1 MKTPKKANRLL
12 ARLRQPK
19 WRHGRRSALLMAAF
33 LALFV
38 LANAAVTGLENLYG
52 WRKDLSYNSYATTGE
67 ETQKALERV
76 QDDVELYLLYQNGDE
91 DEQVL
96 QVLNR
101 YKVLSEHISV
111 IPTDIARNPAILSR
125 FSGDETTS
133 VSADSVIVSCPATGR
148 YKVLNYQNFFTTGY
162 NIEAGEFQIE
172 GLSYEKNLTEAIVYV
187 TREEIPTV
195 GFLQGHGELTLENLT
210 NFTDFLTS
218 NNIDSRSVNLRT
230 GDVLDGIDCL
240 FIVGLQKDLTDDEA
254 QTLLTYTQ
262 SGGNVFIVRDY
273 TDPIEGVPNYLAFLR
288 SYGVTPL
295 AGVAVAGEEDTDT
308 YYGEPLYII
317 PKVCELDMTAAL
329 LSSGYDVLLMPA
341 ASAFEDPG
349 EPDSS
354 LTVATVL
361 KTGPHGYLRSLTDG
375 RNTLEKQEGDREGEL
390 SLALYAHRVHA
401 NGNVSRLFALGNSA
415 MLADEYIYQS
425 TFNDQFLTA
434 VLKELVPTGEISLD
448 IMAASAFRPS
458 LTVGSQTMGVALLVA
473 LPLLI
478 LLAAAFFLLPRRQ
491 G

>member
-12 ARLRQPK
+12 THLRQPK
-19 WRHGRRSALLMAAF
+19 WRHGRRGALLMAAF
-33 LALFV
+33 LAVFV

-52 WRKDLSYNSYATTGE
+52 WRKDLSYNGYATTGE
-67 ETQKALERV
+67 ETQRALERV
-76 QDDVELYLLYQNGDE
+76 QEDVELYLLYQNGDE

-101 YKVLSEHISV
+101 YKVLSDHISV

-125 FSGDETTS
+125 FTGDENTS
-133 VSADSVIVSCPATGR
+133 VAADSVIVSCPATGR
-148 YKVLNYQNFFTTGY
+148 YKVLDYQNFFTTGY

-172 GLSYEKNLTEAIVYV
+172 GLSYEKTLTEAIVYV

-195 GFLQGHGELTLENLT
+195 GFLQGHGELTLENLQ
-210 NFTDFLTS
+210 NFTSFLTS
-218 NNIDSRSVNLRT
+218 NNINSRSVNLRT

-240 FIVGLQKDLTDDEA
+240 FIVGLQKDLTGDEA
-254 QTLLTYTQ
+254 QSLLAYTQ
-262 SGGNVFIVRDY
+262 NGGNVFIVRDY
-273 TDPIEGVPNYLAFLR
+273 TDPIDGVPNYLAFLR
-288 SYGVTPL
+288 SYGIVPL

-341 ASAFEDPG
+341 ASAFEDPA

-361 KTGPHGYLRSLTDG
+361 KTGPC
-375 RNTLEKQEGDREGEL
+375 
-390 SLALYAHRVHA
+390 
-401 NGNVSRLFALGNSA
+401 
-415 MLADEYIYQS
+415 
-425 TFNDQFLTA
+425 A
-434 VLKELVPTGEISLD
+434 V
-448 IMAASAFRPS
+448 
-458 LTVGSQTMGVALLVA
+458 
-473 LPLLI
+473 
-478 LLAAAFFLLPRRQ
+478 
-491 G
+491 

>member
-33 LALFV
+33 LTLFV

-52 WRKDLSYNSYATTGE
+52 WRKDLSYNRYATTGE

-195 GFLQGHGELTLENLT
+195 
-210 NFTDFLTS
+210 
-218 NNIDSRSVNLRT
+218 
-230 GDVLDGIDCL
+230 
-240 FIVGLQKDLTDDEA
+240 
-254 QTLLTYTQ
+254 
-262 SGGNVFIVRDY
+262 
-273 TDPIEGVPNYLAFLR
+273 
-288 SYGVTPL
+288 
-295 AGVAVAGEEDTDT
+295 
-308 YYGEPLYII
+308 
-317 PKVCELDMTAAL
+317 
-329 LSSGYDVLLMPA
+329 
-341 ASAFEDPG
+341 
-349 EPDSS
+349 
-354 LTVATVL
+354 
-361 KTGPHGYLRSLTDG
+361 
-375 RNTLEKQEGDREGEL
+375 L
-390 SLALYAHRVHA
+390 SLIH
-401 NGNVSRLFALGNSA
+401 
-415 MLADEYIYQS
+415 I
-425 TFNDQFLTA
+425 
-434 VLKELVPTGEISLD
+434 
-448 IMAASAFRPS
+448 
-458 LTVGSQTMGVALLVA
+458 
-473 LPLLI
+473 
-478 LLAAAFFLLPRRQ
+478 
-491 G
+491 

>member
-1 MKTPKKANRLL
+1 MKTSKKSCRLL

-19 WRHGRRSALLMAAF
+19 WRHGRRSILLMAAF
-33 LALFV
+33 LAVFV
-38 LANAAVTGLENLYG
+38 LVNAAVTGLENLYG

-101 YKVLSEHISV
+101 YKVLSDHISV

-125 FSGDETTS
+125 FTGDETTS
-133 VSADSVIVSCPATGR
+133 VAADSVIVSCPATGR
-148 YKVLNYQNFFTTGY
+148 YKVLDYQNFFTTGY

-172 GLSYEKNLTEAIVYV
+172 GLSYEKTLTEAIVYV

-195 GFLQGHGELTLENLT
+195 GFLQGHGELTLENLQNFT
-210 NFTDFLTS
+210 NFLAS

-230 GDVLDGIDCL
+230 GDVLDGLACL
-240 FIVGLQKDLTDDEA
+240 FIVGLQKDLTEDES
-254 QTLLTYTQ
+254 QSLLTYTQ
-262 SGGNVFIVRDY
+262 NSGNVFVVRD
-273 TDPIEGVPNYLAFLR
+273 
-288 SYGVTPL
+288 S
-295 AGVAVAGEEDTDT
+295 DT

-317 PKVCELDMTAAL
+317 PKVCELDMTATL

-341 ASAFEDPG
+341 ASAFEDPA

-375 RNTLEKQEGDREGEL
+375 RNTLDKQEGDREGEL
-390 SLALYAHRVHA
+390 SLALYAHRMHS
-401 NGNVSRLFALGNSA
+401 NGNVSRMFALGNST
-415 MLADEYIYQS
+415 MLVDDYIYQS
-425 TFNDQFLTA
+425 TFNEQFLTA
-434 VLKELVPTGEISLD
+434 VLKELVPSGEISLD
-448 IMAASAFRPS
+448 IMASSAFRPS

>member
-33 LALFV
+33 LTLFV
-38 LANAAVTGLENLYG
+38 LANVAVTGLENLYG

-195 GFLQGHGELTLENLT
+195 GFLQGHGELKLENLT

-329 LSSGYDVLLMPA
+329 LSSGYDVLLPKMVPKARSVLETSSSVLCGFTLFRFSFFSSTRSSTVFSVWKSKVSSGRRYSLMRWPTIRLISMEA
-341 ASAFEDPG
+341 ARR
-349 EPDSS
+349 
-354 LTVATVL
+354 VA
-361 KTGPHGYLRSLTDG
+361 
-375 RNTLEKQEGDREGEL
+375 
-390 SLALYAHRVHA
+390 
-401 NGNVSRLFALGNSA
+401 
-415 MLADEYIYQS
+415 
-425 TFNDQFLTA
+425 
-434 VLKELVPTGEISLD
+434 
-448 IMAASAFRPS
+448 
-458 LTVGSQTMGVALLVA
+458 
-473 LPLLI
+473 
-478 LLAAAFFLLPRRQ
+478 
-491 G
+491 